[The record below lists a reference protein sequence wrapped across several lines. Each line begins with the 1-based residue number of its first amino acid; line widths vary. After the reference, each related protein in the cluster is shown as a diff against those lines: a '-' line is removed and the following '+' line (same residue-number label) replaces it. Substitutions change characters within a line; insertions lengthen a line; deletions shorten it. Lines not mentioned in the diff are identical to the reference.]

1 MKLRMPLVFIALLTL
16 CLVPMVASAEA
27 GKFGIGARAGFY
39 KSSDADGGKLYGGI
53 QARWRVFPALSVE
66 GSLDYRGR
74 EDYPGNK
81 KITSYPL
88 LATALF
94 YPIPEAK
101 YSPYLLAG
109 LGWYY
114 SKVEDP
120 SGSNTDHTP
129 GLHVGAGLDIPLSP
143 EITFNADFRYYFLN
157 YSDQRVKDLK
167 TNGYIISVGM
177 TFYLW

>member
-1 MKLRMPLVFIALLTL
+1 MAPVTFLTAFVLCLIPLVVYAD
-16 CLVPMVASAEA
+16 A
-27 GKFGIGARAGFY
+27 GKFGIGARAGLY
-39 KSSDADGGKLYGGI
+39 KSADAEGSKLYGGI
-53 QARWRVFPALSVE
+53 QARWRIFQALSVE
-66 GSLDYRGR
+66 GSIDYRGK

-88 LATALF
+88 LATVLF
-94 YPIPEAK
+94 YPMPDAK
-101 YSPYLLAG
+101 YSPYLLGG

-114 SKVEDP
+114 SKVEDA

-167 TNGYIISVGM
+167 TNGYIISAGV